1 MSLKLTPMTESEFKI
16 WEPRSRAAYAADK
29 ARSNSM
35 TLIEAQ
41 EAADRDFRRYLS
53 DGLKTENSHLFT
65 AKNSA
70 GEILGSIWFG
80 IRDTPSKRSAFIY
93 DVVIEPEHRGQGHGR
108 EMMKLAELEIQKL
121 GASRIG
127 LHVFGY
133 NTAAIQLYH
142 SLGYLTTDV
151 DMEKVLLP

>member
-1 MSLKLTPMTESEFKI
+1 MSLKLTPMTESEFEI

-35 TLIEAQ
+35 TLFEAQ

-65 AKNSA
+65 AKSST
-70 GEILGSIWFG
+70 GEILGFIWFG

-108 EMMKLAELEIQKL
+108 EMMKLAELEIRKL

-151 DMEKVLLP
+151 DMEKVLQS

>member
-1 MSLKLTPMTESEFKI
+1 MTLTPMTELEFKI

-41 EAADRDFRRYLS
+41 EAADRDFRRYLP
-53 DGLKTENSHLFT
+53 DGLKTEQSHLFT
-65 AKNSA
+65 AKNGA
-70 GEILGSIWFG
+70 GEILGFIWFA

-93 DVVIEPEHRGQGHGR
+93 DVVIESEHRGQGHGR
-108 EMMKLAELEIQKL
+108 EMMKLAELEIRKL
-121 GASRIG
+121 GATRIG

-133 NTAAIQLYH
+133 NTVAVQLYH

-151 DMEKVLLP
+151 DMEKVLQP

>member
-1 MSLKLTPMTESEFKI
+1 MKLSPMTESEFKI

-29 ARSNSM
+29 TRSNSM
-35 TLIEAQ
+35 TLMEAQ

-65 AKNSA
+65 AKSST
-70 GEILGSIWFG
+70 GEIIGFIWFG
-80 IRDTPSKRSAFIY
+80 IRDTPSMRSAFIY

-108 EMMKLAELEIQKL
+108 TMMKLAELEIRKL

-133 NTAAIQLYH
+133 NNAAIQLYH

-151 DMEKVLLP
+151 DMEKVLQS

>member
-1 MSLKLTPMTESEFKI
+1 MTLSPMTESEFKI

-41 EAADRDFRRYLS
+41 EAADRDFRRYLA
-53 DGLKTENSHLFT
+53 DGLNTENSHLFT
-65 AKNSA
+65 AKNRS
-70 GEILGSIWFG
+70 GEILGFVWFG
-80 IRDTPSKRSAFIY
+80 IRDTDAKRSAFIY

-108 EMMKLAELEIQKL
+108 EMMKLTELEIRKL

-133 NTAAIQLYH
+133 NSAAIRLYH